1 MLFGNIM
8 ISDKKE
14 DIKSGLLFYIEEG
27 VVKSEAIVYLLE
39 QEAALMEEINQAGM
53 ALITKEFI
61 MELKE
66 RYNIKKQ

>member
-1 MLFGNIM
+1 MKRIEEN
-8 ISDKKE
+8 
-14 DIKSGLLFYIEEG
+14 IKSGLLFYIEEG

-53 ALITKEFI
+53 ELITKEFI